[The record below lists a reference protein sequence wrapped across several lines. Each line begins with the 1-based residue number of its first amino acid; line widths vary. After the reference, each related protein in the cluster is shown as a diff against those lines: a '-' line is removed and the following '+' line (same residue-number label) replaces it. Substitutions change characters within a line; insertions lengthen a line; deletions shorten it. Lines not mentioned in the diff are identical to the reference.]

1 MILTT
6 ALAVLT
12 MVISATLAIF
22 LLSDAQAQARVNRQ
36 LYDKA
41 RRELEDLRRAS
52 SQREELAALGGQVRA
67 LGAILPVGVITLAAD
82 ERILLSNARAFQ
94 LLGVADAPGVTALGD
109 LSTSQEMLTSV
120 RQVIVQRRAASGVI
134 SPSPGIFVEVTA
146 QPLDNGDTAVLL
158 QDVSELRHLRTVRR
172 DFVANVSHEL
182 RTPLAAI
189 RLLVDTL
196 EAGALEEPAVAASFV
211 HRIGVE
217 VEQLIQM
224 VSELLEL
231 SRIESGQ
238 APPRRE
244 RISVAEVIQ
253 NSVDR
258 LSVVAADKGITVK
271 LLLSPDLQP
280 ALADRDQIGQVL
292 MNLLYNA
299 IKFTPPG
306 GKIEIL
312 ASSYDGH
319 VTVAVRDTGMGIPRE
334 DITRIFERFYKLD
347 KSRNRSGGGTGLG
360 LPIAR
365 HIVESHGGSIWAE
378 SEEGNGSTFTF
389 TLPAA
394 E

>member
-1 MILTT
+1 MRDAGSQHEELV
-6 ALAVLT
+6 VLG
-12 MVISATLAIF
+12 
-22 LLSDAQAQARVNRQ
+22 RQ
-36 LYDKA
+36 V
-41 RRELEDLRRAS
+41 RELGAMLPIGVTI
-52 SQREELAALGGQVRA
+52 LA
-67 LGAILPVGVITLAAD
+67 PD
-82 ERILLSNARAFQ
+82 ERVLLSNDRAIQ
-94 LLGVADAPGVTALGD
+94 LLGIASSPDISSLAD

-134 SPSPGIFVEVTA
+134 SPAPGIFVEITA
-146 QPLDNGDTAVLL
+146 QPLNNGNTAVLL

-196 EAGALEEPAVAASFV
+196 EAGALEEPEIGRSFV

-217 VEQLIQM
+217 TEQLIQM

-238 APPRRE
+238 TLPRRE
-244 RISVAEVIQ
+244 PVSVAAVIES
-253 NSVDR
+253 SVAR
-258 LSVVAADKGITVK
+258 LGVVAADKGIVVTTA
-271 LLLSPDLQP
+271 LAPEMPP
-280 ALADRDQIGQVL
+280 ALADRDQVGQVM

-299 IKFTPPG
+299 IKFTPAG
-306 GKIEIL
+306 GTIEIL
-312 ASSYDGH
+312 ASPHGEH
-319 VTVAVRDTGMGIPRE
+319 VTVAVRDTGVGIPRE
-334 DITRIFERFYKLD
+334 DITRIFERFYKSD

-378 SEEGNGSTFTF
+378 SEEGKGSTFTF

-394 E
+394 NGNADDKMPKLTQIGDRP

>member
-1 MILTT
+1 
-6 ALAVLT
+6 